1 VRPEFPTETGKPDYA
16 LIWEGKPRIMVEAK
30 PLGAD
35 LREARLKGINYTNAK
50 GVRSS
55 SAPMATCG
63 RSMRSSGPSLWRKD
77 A

>member
-1 VRPEFPTETGKPDYA
+1 MRPEFPTETGKPDYA